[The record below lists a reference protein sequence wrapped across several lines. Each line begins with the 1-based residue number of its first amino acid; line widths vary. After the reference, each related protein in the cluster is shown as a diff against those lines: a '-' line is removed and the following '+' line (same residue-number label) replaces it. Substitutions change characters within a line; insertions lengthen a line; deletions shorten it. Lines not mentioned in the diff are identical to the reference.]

1 MTCGSETVDGNVP
14 YAVGDRVIIREAGLM
29 NGSVGTVRGTRQ
41 ANTCSQVRARSYN
54 GGDMN
59 EDQDQRI
66 AEDEGEPR
74 GVEAE
79 ERDIERLEERTEHA
93 NR

>member
-1 MTCGSETVDGNVP
+1 
-14 YAVGDRVIIREAGLM
+14 
-29 NGSVGTVRGTRQ
+29 
-41 ANTCSQVRARSYN
+41 
-54 GGDMN
+54 MN